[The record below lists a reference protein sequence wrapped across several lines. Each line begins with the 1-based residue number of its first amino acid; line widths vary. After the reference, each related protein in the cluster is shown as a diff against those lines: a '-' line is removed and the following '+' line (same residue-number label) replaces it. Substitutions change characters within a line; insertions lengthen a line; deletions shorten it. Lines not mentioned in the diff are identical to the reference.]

1 MEEPKTQRHIITLLV
16 DNESGVLSRIAG
28 LFSAR
33 GFNITSLNVAE
44 TLERGTSRIT
54 LVTTGDA
61 FIVEQII
68 KRFNNM
74 VNVIKVTNLTD
85 TDSVEREM
93 VLVRVTAAGETRP
106 EILRIVDIFRAKV
119 VDVGTKTYT
128 LEMTGDNQKISAFL
142 ELLIPFG
149 IKEIARTGVVAMLRG
164 PKAAGGRATSG
175 GTASGGATVGKT
187 ASGKTTVGKT
197 ASGKTA
203 SGGGKK

>member
-1 MEEPKTQRHIITLLV
+1 MSEPKTQRHIITLLV

-44 TLERGTSRIT
+44 TLEKGTSRIT

-74 VNVIKVTNLTD
+74 VNVIKVTNLTG

-93 VLVRVTAAGETRP
+93 VLVRVSASGEARP
-106 EILRIVDIFRAKV
+106 EILRIADIFRAKV
-119 VDVGTKTYT
+119 VDVGMRSFS
-128 LEMTGDNQKISAFL
+128 LEMTGDNQKIGAFL

-164 PKAAGGRATSG
+164 AKTSG
-175 GTASGGATVGKT
+175 GKGGNK
-187 ASGKTTVGKT
+187 
-197 ASGKTA
+197 
-203 SGGGKK
+203 